1 MHQYVAR
8 RGDTVSRIAAEHGLT
23 PEHVI
28 QGNPWAGRQPYLFP
42 GQILFLPSSPRKRYA
57 VQEGDD
63 SERIAALFSVSLDEL
78 EKLNPGVTSASGRY
92 CIPGKI
98 LVIPP
103 PHPNRTVYLRGEYGP
118 AEVKRDIASLVKQY
132 PFIQED
138 SIGKSVLGKPIHLLR
153 IGSGKRHLHVNAA
166 LHANEWLTSP
176 CLMSFIEEYAAA
188 YAKGGTWNGHDPE
201 GWFSNW
207 TLWAVPMAN
216 PDGVELVQEGVLSDH
231 PYYEKL
237 IQWNGGRVS
246 FRHWKANI
254 RGVDLGDQFPAHW
267 EEERERRGVKGPSPR
282 DYSGPEA
289 LSEPEAAALAT
300 LAEAFPGDAAVSLH
314 SQGGEIY
321 WNYRGYEPPE
331 SRDLVSSLAA
341 ASGYRAV
348 ELTGSDAGYKD
359 WFIQTFRKP
368 GFTVELGIGKNPL
381 PLADFDD
388 MALETGL
395 VIGTILSN
403 LK

>member
-1 MHQYVAR
+1 MQQYIAR
-8 RGDTVSRIAAEHGLT
+8 RGDTVSRIAARHGLT

-28 QGNPWAGRQPYLFP
+28 QGNPWAGRQPYLYP
-42 GQILFLPSSPRKRYA
+42 GQILFLPSAPRRRYS

-63 SERIAALFSVSLDEL
+63 AGLIAALFNVSIDEL
-78 EKLNPGVTSASGRY
+78 EMLNPGVTSGRC
-92 CIPGKI
+92 CIPGKV

-103 PHPNRTVYLRGEYGP
+103 AASRSVVSVRSEYGP
-118 AEVKRDIASLVKQY
+118 DDVEEDIGKLVAKY
-132 PFIQED
+132 PFVTRD
-138 SIGKSVLGKPIHLLR
+138 SIGASVLGKPLHLLR
-153 IGSGKRHLHVNAA
+153 IGSGPRHLHVNAA

-176 CLMSFIEEYAAA
+176 CLMSFIEQYAAA
-188 YAKGGTWNGHDPE
+188 YDAGRAWHGHRPE
-201 GWFSNW
+201 EWHKHW

-216 PDGVELVQEGVLSDH
+216 PDGVELVQEGVLPGQPH
-231 PYYEKL
+231 YEEL
-237 IQWNGGRVS
+237 LQWNCGRRS

-267 EEERERRGVKGPSPR
+267 EEEQARRGVPGPAPR
-282 DYSGPEA
+282 DYSGPA
-289 LSEPEAAALAT
+289 PLSEPEAAALAA
-300 LAEAFPGDAAVSLH
+300 LAEQYPGDAAVSLH

-331 SRDLVSSLAA
+331 SKGWAARLAA

-348 ELTGSDAGYKD
+348 ELNGSDAGYKD
-359 WFIQTFRKP
+359 WFIQRFRKP

-381 PLADFDD
+381 PLADFED

-395 VIGTILSN
+395 ILGAILSN

>member
-1 MHQYVAR
+1 MRQYIAS
-8 RGDTVSRIAAEHGLT
+8 RGDTVSRIAALHGLT

-28 QGNPWAGRQPYLFP
+28 QGNPWVGRQSYLYP
-42 GQILFLPSSPRKRYA
+42 GQVLFLPSSPRKRYA

-63 SERIAALFSVSLDEL
+63 LERITSLFNVSLDDL
-78 EKLNPGVTSASGRY
+78 EKLNPAVTSGR
-92 CIPGKI
+92 CCTPGKV

-103 PHPNRTVYLRGEYGP
+103 SIPERIVSLRGEYGP
-118 AEVKRDIASLVKQY
+118 VDVENDIRSLIAQY
-132 PFIQED
+132 PFIQAHP
-138 SIGKSVLGKPIHLLR
+138 IGSSVLGKPIHVLK
-153 IGSGKRHLHVNAA
+153 IGNGTRHLHVNAA

-188 YAKGGTWNGHDPE
+188 YAKGLAWNGHRPE
-201 GWFSNW
+201 EWYNNW

-216 PDGVELVQEGVLSDH
+216 PDGVELVQEGVLPGH
-231 PYYEKL
+231 PYYADLMK
-237 IQWNGGRVS
+237 WNGGRRS

-267 EEERERRGVKGPSPR
+267 EEERERRGVMLPSPR

-289 LSEPEAAALAT
+289 LSEPEAAALAA
-300 LAEAFPGDAAVSLH
+300 LAEEAPGEAAVSLH

-331 SRDLVSSLAA
+331 SRELATRLAA
-341 ASGYRAV
+341 ASSYRAV
-348 ELTGSDAGYKD
+348 ELSGSDAGYKD

-381 PLADFDD
+381 PLADFED

-395 VIGTILSN
+395 ILGTILSN
-403 LK
+403 VK